1 VGFTAVV
8 LAGATLLATA
18 CRDDNSLLVMS
29 ARRGR
34 SEDVQRLLADG
45 VPVDVRDP
53 EFGATALMWAT
64 HDGYAETVRILLAGG
79 ADVNAYD
86 THPEFGGTA
95 LMKAAT
101 AGHVDVV
108 DLLLAAGAEPDA
120 VDVWGTTALMKAV
133 WRGHAAVAGRL
144 LQVGADPAIVDDEG
158 KTALDYAREAG
169 RTELVEVLSAVK
181 DGAVCP

>member
-1 VGFTAVV
+1 M
-8 LAGATLLATA
+8 AGALVATA

-34 SEDVQRLLADG
+34 SEDVRRLLADG
-45 VPVDVRDP
+45 VPVDVRDE

-64 HDGYAETVRILLAGG
+64 HDGHAETVLILLEAGV
-79 ADVNAYD
+79 DVNAHD

-95 LMKAAT
+95 LMKAAA
-101 AGHVDVV
+101 AGQVEVA
-108 DLLLAAGAEPDA
+108 DLLLTAGAEPDA

-133 WRGHAAVAGRL
+133 WRGHAVVAGRL
-144 LQVGADPAIVDDEG
+144 LQAGADPAIVDDEG

-169 RTELVEVLSAVK
+169 RTELVEVLSAAG